1 MNYCGGWLQPP
12 SAVVLEGYGYVAV
25 VSFGT
30 TGGCPRTVVE
40 VSMAVHR
47 WCIDHTVLQRSTA
60 RTTS

>member
-12 SAVVLEGYGYVAV
+12 SVVVLEGYGYVAA

-40 VSMAVHR
+40 VSMAVPRVVYRSCGTSEEHR
-47 WCIDHTVLQRSTA
+47 
-60 RTTS
+60 